1 MKGRSRKKMESF
13 RMRLKKN
20 ILIPALAAVFLA
32 AGMVGGTVAW
42 IIANTDEVVN
52 TFEPVKVEDEIIEE
66 KFDGV
71 IKKEVKISNKGNI
84 ATYVRVVLIPAW
96 VDDDGKIAGHV
107 PEIDVDYSIS
117 MNTEEWFPVK
127 DSSGITY
134 WYCSEK
140 VEPSKDSPVLIKSCE
155 PLVSKNG
162 MDGTP
167 LHFQLKVISSTIQ
180 AEPDKAVNEAWSEVE
195 VSDGKL
201 VPVKSGD
208 GN

>member
-42 IIANTDEVVN
+42 IIADTDTVVN
-52 TFEPVKVEDEIIEE
+52 TFEPVTVTDKIEE
-66 KFDGV
+66 DFNKQ
-71 IKKEVKISNKGNI
+71 IKENVKISNTGDI

-96 VDDDGKIAGHV
+96 VDAGGNIAAQK
-107 PEIDVDYSIS
+107 PDESDYQIV
-117 MNTEEWFPVK
+117 MNMDENDWFSVSA
-127 DSSGITY
+127 DGITY
-134 WYCSEK
+134 WYCREK
-140 VEPSKDSPVLIKSCE
+140 VEPGEDSPVLIKSCE

-180 AEPDKAVNEAWSEVE
+180 AEPDKAVNEAWSKVE

-208 GN
+208 EN

>member
-1 MKGRSRKKMESF
+1 MESF

-42 IIANTDEVVN
+42 IIADTDEVVN
-52 TFEPVKVEDEIIEE
+52 TFQPVEVKDEIEE
-66 KFDGV
+66 DFNDR
-71 IKKEVKISNKGNI
+71 IKKEVKISNTGDI

-96 VDDDGKIAGHV
+96 VDAGGNIAAQKPEENDYKIV
-107 PEIDVDYSIS
+107 
-117 MNTEEWFPVK
+117 MNENDWFSVSA
-127 DSSGITY
+127 DGITY
-134 WYCSEK
+134 WYCREK
-140 VEPSKDSPVLIKSCE
+140 VESGKDSPVLIKSCE